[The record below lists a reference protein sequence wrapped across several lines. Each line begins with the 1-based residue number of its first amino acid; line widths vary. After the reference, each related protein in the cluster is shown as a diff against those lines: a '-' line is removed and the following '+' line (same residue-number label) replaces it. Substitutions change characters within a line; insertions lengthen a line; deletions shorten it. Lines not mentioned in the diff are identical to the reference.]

1 MTVVTL
7 PCREMTADLPVTPG
21 NLLDFPDDPIA
32 CMRRLQRQ
40 HGLIAA
46 LEQDSTRIHF
56 VFGPDY
62 NRQVLSDAQ
71 TFHSRFFAVRGP
83 RQSPQRRLTSGLLS
97 MNGEQH
103 KQHRRLVMDAFLKKA
118 IQGYL
123 PTVRSLCDE
132 MLADWRPGQER
143 DLSRDMT
150 EFLLRLTS
158 VILFGTA
165 DAELACRI
173 GRMIDQWVH
182 LNHELGMGAF
192 IADEQFTLKYD
203 HLLELA
209 GELEQQ
215 IAGLIQQRR
224 QAHGHGCDALSMML
238 AAHDDQGRMSD
249 EELIGQT
256 ALIFAAAHLTTAH
269 SLTWTLFLLA
279 QHPGVM
285 SRLHAQLQSG
295 LDGGFPTLEQ
305 VERVPLMERVVKE
318 SMRVLPASSYSQRI
332 VTQPTRLGPFDLPAG
347 AGVVFSQFITHHLPE
362 LFPEPDVFLPDRWET
377 ISPSPY
383 AYLPYGAGPRMC
395 LGGPLAMVILKTVP
409 AAILQRFKLT
419 VVPGTEITGKVI
431 STMLSPT
438 QPVWMRID
446 QQDGRFESQPVT
458 GNIGTLVDLREIASP
473 LRRAA

>member
-1 MTVVTL
+1 MTAVTL
-7 PCREMTADLPVTPG
+7 PFPAAASGLPVTRG
-21 NLLDFPDDPIA
+21 DLLEFADDPIA
-32 CMRRLQRQ
+32 CMRRMHRE

-46 LEQDSTRIHF
+46 LEQDGTRIHF
-56 VFGPDY
+56 AFGQEY
-62 NRQVLSDAQ
+62 NHQVLSDAQ
-71 TFHSRFFAVRGP
+71 TYHSRFFAVRGP
-83 RQSPQRRLTSGLLS
+83 KRSPQRRLTSGLLS
-97 MNGEQH
+97 MNGDQH
-103 KQHRRLVMDAFLKKA
+103 KQQRRLVMDAFLKKA
-118 IQGYL
+118 IQGYV
-123 PTVRSLCDE
+123 PTLKTLCE
-132 MLADWRPGQER
+132 SMLADWRPGEER
-143 DLSRDMT
+143 DISRDMT

-165 DAELACRI
+165 DAELAFRI

-192 IADEQFTLKYD
+192 IADEQFTEKYD

-209 GELEQQ
+209 RDLEQQ

-224 QAHGHGCDALSMML
+224 QSHGTGCDALSMML

-285 SRLHAQLQSG
+285 SRLHGQMQSQ

-305 VERVPLMERVVKE
+305 IERVPMMEHVIKE

-347 AGVVFSQFITHHLPE
+347 AGVVFSQYITHHLPE
-362 LFPEPDVFLPDRWET
+362 LFPEPDAFLPDRWQT

-395 LGGPLAMVILKTVP
+395 LGGPL
-409 AAILQRFKLT
+409 
-419 VVPGTEITGKVI
+419 VPGTEVTGKVI

-438 QPVWMRID
+438 QPVRMRVD
-446 QQDGRFESQPVT
+446 VQDGRFASQPVT
-458 GNIGTLVDLREIASP
+458 GNIGSLVELREVES
-473 LRRAA
+473 RVRCAA